1 MRAMSTTDTPVP
13 RRLCVAPMMERTD
26 RHCRYFLRQ
35 LAPDAWLYTEMITAA
50 ALLRGDADRLL
61 AFDAAEHP
69 VALQLGGSEPGELAA
84 AARLGAAAGYDE
96 ININVGCPSARVQC
110 GSFGVSL
117 MREPKRVAECVRAM
131 REAVSVPVTVKTRI
145 GVDHDD
151 DYAFLH
157 RFVSEL
163 AAAGCRTLIVH
174 ARKAW
179 LNGLSP
185 KENRSV
191 PPLDYPRV
199 YRLKREFPDLEVVI
213 NGGLNQVDECLA
225 QLDHVDGVML
235 GRAAYHD
242 PFVLARLNA
251 RLFGDPRAATRER
264 ALTAFLPYAERELS
278 RGTPLKAMTRHL
290 MGLFTHRSGARQWRR
305 MLTDLAEGDEG
316 LRTLR
321 RIGASLQARS
331 Q

>member
-1 MRAMSTTDTPVP
+1 
-13 RRLCVAPMMERTD
+13 MMERTD

-50 ALLRGDADRLL
+50 ALLRGDAERLL

-69 VALQLGGSEPGELAA
+69 LALQLGGSEPDELAA

-96 ININVGCPSARVQC
+96 ININVGCPSARVKC

-117 MREPKRVAECVRAM
+117 MRDPVRVADCVRAM
-131 REAVSVPVTVKTRI
+131 REAVSVAVTVKTRI

-151 DYAFLH
+151 DYAFLQ
-157 RFVSEL
+157 RFAGEVVD
-163 AAAGCRTLIVH
+163 AGCRTLIVH

-179 LNGLSP
+179 LHGLSP

-199 YRLKREFPDLEVVI
+199 HRLKREFPELEVII

-242 PFVLARLNA
+242 PFVLAELNA
-251 RLFGDPRAATRER
+251 RLYGEARAATRER
-264 ALTAFLPYAERELS
+264 ALTAFLPYAERELA

-290 MGLFTHRSGARQWRR
+290 MGLFTHRAGARQWRR
-305 MLTDLAEGDEG
+305 TLSELAEGDEG

-321 RIGASLQARS
+321 RLGASMQAGS
-331 Q
+331 P